1 MTLFRYL
8 SDDAFL
14 IFSRKHRYLYEAS
27 LLEVHDRFFSSGAV
41 FPTPQEVVHAIY
53 DVIAQRP
60 QLLLDAD
67 DLVDGLPE
75 VVSKGRRRL
84 KFAGNGGETGDRA
97 LKAAQQVY
105 QGLLRTGWLEEEEY
119 GLKVT
124 TDMPMGAL
132 LVVQRLSS
140 LKSDVSQRF
149 GGLVVHIKASL
160 ELVERQS
167 LAGSPE
173 KERSSA
179 VHALREARVQAGQFV
194 KTLRAILSDLRR
206 IRKSLM
212 ESEDLRQKMDTYF
225 EEFIGELILKDFQ
238 AILTFNHPYR
248 FRDQIITTARR
259 ISYSAD
265 LLSIIADGYIEIG
278 VASDVQQAR
287 DEAVSDLLSIETA
300 FDTIGDMF
308 ERIAQFRRALE
319 TRLRNTVKYAEQ
331 GERGLSSR
339 ARGIVE
345 RMEVLLAANP
355 ERYMEPTVPVAVERV
370 FLPWS
375 AGQLAPQ
382 RQAKLPIETQPLA
395 KRPYDPI
402 YAFRKRMRAEYLERI
417 SPSPE
422 RVRQFLVRILA
433 PYHTVEARFIV
444 LQTVDDFLPFNAAR
458 RYALTGEIPGPVAS
472 QFELEYLPN
481 GEPHDCE
488 WLRCSNFS
496 IRHLG
501 DASHRGGRHAE

>member
-1 MTLFRYL
+1 MPLFRYL

-14 IFSRKHRYLYEAS
+14 IFSRKHRYLYEAA
-27 LLEVHDRFFSSGAV
+27 LLEVYERFFSSGAV
-41 FPTPQEVVHAIY
+41 FPMPQELVHAIY
-53 DVIAQRP
+53 DVIARRP
-60 QLLLDAD
+60 ELLADAD
-67 DLVDGLPE
+67 DPVEGLPE

-84 KFAGNGGETGDRA
+84 KFAGNGDEAGDKA

-105 QGLLRTGWLEEEEY
+105 QGLVRTGWLEEEEY

-124 TDMPMGAL
+124 ADMPMGAL

-149 GGLVVHIKASL
+149 GGLVVHIKTSL
-160 ELVERQS
+160 ELVEKLSTENRDKS
-167 LAGSPE
+167 
-173 KERSSA
+173 RSTA
-179 VHALREARVQAGQFV
+179 AHALREARVQAGQFV

-212 ESEDLRQKMDTYF
+212 ESEDLRQKMETYF

-248 FRDQIITTARR
+248 FRDQIVTTARR
-259 ISYSAD
+259 ISYSAE
-265 LLSIIADGYIEIG
+265 LLPIIAEGYVEIG
-278 VASDVQQAR
+278 ITPDVQQAR
-287 DEAVSDLLSIETA
+287 DEAVSDLLSIETT
-300 FDTIGDMF
+300 FDTVGDMF

-339 ARGIVE
+339 ARGLVG
-345 RMEVLLAANP
+345 RLEVLLAADP
-355 ERYMEPTVPVAVERV
+355 GHPTVPAAVERV

-375 AGQLAPQ
+375 QGQLAPQ
-382 RQAKLPIETQPLA
+382 RQARLPIATKPLA
-395 KRPYDPI
+395 QRPYDPV
-402 YAFRKRMRAEYLERI
+402 YAFRKRMRADYLERI

-422 RVRQFLVRILA
+422 QVRQFLARILA
-433 PYHTVEARFIV
+433 AEHTVEARFIT
-444 LQTVDDFLPFNAAR
+444 LESVDDFLAFDTVR
-458 RYALTGEIPGPVAS
+458 RYALTREIPIPVS
-472 QFELEYLPN
+472 KQFELEYLPDS
-481 GEPHDCE
+481 ERHDCE

-496 IRHLG
+496 IRRLG
-501 DASHRGGRHAE
+501 DP

>member
-1 MTLFRYL
+1 MPLFRYL

-27 LLEVHDRFFSSGAV
+27 LLEIYDRFFSSGAV
-41 FPTPQEVVHAIY
+41 FPTPQELVHVIY
-53 DVIAQRP
+53 DVIGQRP
-60 QLLLDAD
+60 HLLLDAD
-67 DLVDGLPE
+67 DLIDGLPE

-84 KFAGNGGETGDRA
+84 KFAGNGGEIGDRA

-105 QGLLRTGWLEEEEY
+105 QGLVRTGWLEEEEY

-149 GGLVVHIKASL
+149 GGLVVHIKTSL
-160 ELVERQS
+160 DLVERLS
-167 LAGSPE
+167 VENPE
-173 KERSSA
+173 KARSSA
-179 VHALREARVQAGQFV
+179 VHALREARVQADQFV

-206 IRKSLM
+206 IRKSLL

-225 EEFIGELILKDFQ
+225 EEFIGELLLKDFQ

-265 LLSIIADGYIEIG
+265 LLSVVADGYIEIG
-278 VASDVQQAR
+278 VAPDVQHAR
-287 DEAVSDLLSIETA
+287 DEAVSDLLSIETT

-331 GERGLSSR
+331 GERGLSAR

-345 RMEVLLAANP
+345 RLEGLLSANP
-355 ERYMEPTVPVAVERV
+355 ERYMEPVVPVAVERI

-375 AGQLAPQ
+375 AAQLASQ
-382 RQAKLPIETQPLA
+382 RQAKLPIEAQPLA
-395 KRPYDPI
+395 KRPYDPM
-402 YAFRKRMRAEYLERI
+402 YAFRKRMRADYLERI

-433 PYHTVEARFIV
+433 PYHTVEARFV
-444 LQTVDDFLPFNAAR
+444 ALQTIDDFLAFDAAR

-501 DASHRGGRHAE
+501 DPSHREA

>member
-1 MTLFRYL
+1 M
-8 SDDAFL
+8 
-14 IFSRKHRYLYEAS
+14 
-27 LLEVHDRFFSSGAV
+27 LEVYDRFFSSGAV
-41 FPTPQEVVHAIY
+41 FPTPQELIHAIY
-53 DVIAQRP
+53 DVIARRP
-60 QLLLDAD
+60 ELLLDAD
-67 DLVDGLPE
+67 DPAEGLPE

-84 KFAGNGGETGDRA
+84 KFAGHGDEAGDRA

-105 QGLLRTGWLEEEEY
+105 QGLVRTGWLEEEEY

-160 ELVERQS
+160 ELVEKLSSENRDK
-167 LAGSPE
+167 P
-173 KERSSA
+173 RSNA
-179 VHALREARVQAGQFV
+179 AHVLREARVQAGQFV

-212 ESEDLRQKMDTYF
+212 ESEDIRQKMDTYF

-248 FRDQIITTARR
+248 FRDQIVGTARR

-265 LLSIIADGYIEIG
+265 LVPIIAEGYLEIG
-278 VASDVQQAR
+278 IAKDIQQAR
-287 DEAVSDLLSIETA
+287 EEAVSDLLSIETT
-300 FDTIGDMF
+300 FDTVGEMF

-339 ARGIVE
+339 ARGLVGRLE
-345 RMEVLLAANP
+345 ALLAANP
-355 ERYMEPTVPVAVERV
+355 GQYAEPTVPAAVERV
-370 FLPWS
+370 FIPWS
-375 AGQLAPQ
+375 QGQLAPQ
-382 RQAKLPIETQPLA
+382 RQARLPIAARPLA
-395 KRPYDPI
+395 QRPYDPV
-402 YAFRKRMRAEYLERI
+402 YAFRKRMRADYLDRI

-422 RVRQFLVRILA
+422 RVRQFLARTVA
-433 PYHTVEARFIV
+433 SHHTVEARFI
-444 LQTVDDFLPFNAAR
+444 TIGSVDDFLAFDAVR
-458 RYALTGEIPGPVAS
+458 RYALTREIPSPIS
-472 QFELEYLPN
+472 TQFALEYLPN
-481 GEPHDCE
+481 SEPHDCE

-496 IRHLG
+496 IRHIG
-501 DASHRGGRHAE
+501 VPSHREARHAE